1 MDPTA
6 EETHRLLG
14 LVYLEKGMHDEA
26 AAAFKEA
33 MALSQNKAIAFAGL
47 GQVAAR
53 WGRLDEARAVLT
65 ELHNRGRSGYVSPVA
80 LTKLYAE
87 LGDADAAFEW
97 LEQAYR
103 DRRGWLAYLK
113 IEPTLDP
120 LRRDPRFQHLLERMR
135 LT

>member
-14 LVYLEKGMHDEA
+14 LVYMEQGMHDEA
-26 AAAFKEA
+26 AASFKEA
-33 MALSQNKAIAFAGL
+33 MALSQNKAPALAGL

-53 WGRLDEARAVLT
+53 RGRLDEARGVLK
-65 ELHNRGRSGYVSPVA
+65 ELEHRAQSRYVSPVA
-80 LTKLYAE
+80 LTKLYAGV
-87 LGDADAAFEW
+87 GDTNAAFDG
-97 LEQAYR
+97 LERAYR
-103 DRRGWLAYLK
+103 ERRGWLAYLR

-120 LRRDPRFQHLLERMR
+120 LRSDPRFQRLLERMR